1 LEEEDQDEEEEEDK
15 EDGDFEIKRE
25 DRLLLFNLHRLSQS
39 KCQKLLLQNH
49 RQN

>member
-25 DRLLLFNLHRLSQS
+25 DRRTKRAKIVVVQS
-39 KCQKLLLQNH
+39 SSS
-49 RQN
+49 